1 MQPVIGSK
9 VKDRHAQKWLNALTS
24 HLYPGEAVTALS
36 RTALNRPM
44 CDGVAVTN
52 ARVIAFFSADVD
64 TKGPKR
70 SVHADDISHVETV
83 KKALTANNLTVTVRG
98 GEQIN
103 FGDIPGPDLDLV
115 LGAVQQLGVAGAAPD
130 ARRAIAHQ
138 AEGDRRNADAWA
150 QVPVIGTAPSEKAW
164 KALKDHCS
172 PGELPI
178 FVIGSGAGG
187 IFAALPDRA
196 MIIKVGAMTSMMA
209 GSLGGGRVTT
219 FPFSEITGIEYNAG
233 FVNGVLEVLTPSYSG
248 SANKDYWRGS
258 NKSRNADS
266 NDPWTLSNC
275 LPLPKPV
282 YQQALPRLNEM
293 RAHIAQLK
301 RPTVVVQQQP
311 SNGTAPSVADELGKL
326 AGLRDQGILSD
337 TEFQA
342 AKQRVLAQ
350 QGMS

>member
-1 MQPVIGSK
+1 M
-9 VKDRHAQKWLNALTS
+9 
-24 HLYPGEAVTALS
+24 
-36 RTALNRPM
+36 
-44 CDGVAVTN
+44 TN
-52 ARVIAFFSADVD
+52 ARLVAFNSVD
-64 TKGPKR
+64 IDAKGIKR
-70 SVHADDISHVETV
+70 FVHADDIARIEVV
-83 KKALTANNLTVTVRG
+83 KKTLTPNNLTVTTRS
-98 GEQIN
+98 GEQIS

-115 LGAVQQLGVAGAAPD
+115 LGAAQQLGVSGAAPD
-130 ARRAIAHQ
+130 ARRAMAHQ
-138 AEGDRRNADAWA
+138 AADDRRSTDAWA
-150 QVPVIGTAPSEKAW
+150 QVPVVGTAPSDKAW

-178 FVIGSGAGG
+178 FVIGSGTGG
-187 IFAALPDRA
+187 VFAALPDRA

-248 SANKDYWRGS
+248 TANKDYWRGS
-258 NKSRNADS
+258 NKGRNADS

-311 SNGTAPSVADELGKL
+311 SNGSAPSVADELGKL

-337 TEFQA
+337 AEFQA

-350 QGMS
+350 HGMG